1 MTSCYGFS
9 NGVGETGE
17 AKAEPLRSQ
26 LLFLSYAGFTR
37 QISFTVISALVVL
50 PACMARYT
58 LARALE
64 RGPLFPL

>member
-37 QISFTVISALVVL
+37 QISFTVISALVL
-50 PACMARYT
+50 PAGMARYT
-58 LARALE
+58 LARGRE
-64 RGPLFPL
+64 HWPLFPL

>member
-37 QISFTVISALVVL
+37 QISFTMILAPVL
-50 PACMARYT
+50 PAGMARYT
-58 LARALE
+58 LALARE

>member
-17 AKAEPLRSQ
+17 ANAEPLRSQ

-37 QISFTVISALVVL
+37 QISFTMISALVL
-50 PACMARYT
+50 PAGMAR
-58 LARALE
+58 
-64 RGPLFPL
+64 